1 MNADRDVEL
10 YLRAH
15 FDATADRTIADGQ
28 VESILAAS
36 VGRRQQPAW
45 LASLRSLP
53 MSTTARSL
61 GRPISAPAW
70 ALLLILALLIATAAV
85 GLTVGGWRL
94 APAPVLNG
102 PIVFGRFD
110 PAVSDTVIHS
120 IRPDGSALRV
130 VLAGPN
136 ECPRFSPDGRQL
148 AVAMIAGSGREPS
161 PQVVDVDG
169 TNVRSLPNRAGRATL
184 GCSTWSPDG
193 TRLAVEG
200 FADNDPS
207 ANGIF
212 LVNSSDGSDVVQ
224 LTANGQG
231 SNDAP
236 GDFSPDGSRLS
247 FIRGTPGTE
256 SGTPWIVDLA
266 TGETLQLSSL
276 ELSLGTTWSPDGQWI
291 VGSRAD
297 RFVVVRPNGADLYEL
312 RVPANAEFVGGP
324 SFSPDGTRLVF
335 YMRPAGAPN
344 NDIYTMKLD
353 GTDLVQLT
361 KTPDDNEYF
370 TDWGIDPR

>member
-15 FDATADRTIADGQ
+15 FDATADRSIADGQ

-36 VGRRQQPAW
+36 AGRRQQPAW

-70 ALLLILALLIATAAV
+70 ALLLILGLLIAIAAA
-85 GLTVGGWRL
+85 GLTVGNWRPFT
-94 APAPVLNG
+94 APIQNG
-102 PIVFGRFD
+102 LIAFGRFD
-110 PAVSDTVIHS
+110 ASVSDTVIHT
-120 IRPDGSALRV
+120 IRPDGSDLRV

-136 ECPRFSPDGRQL
+136 ECPQFSPDGRQL
-148 AVAMIAGSGREPS
+148 AFAMK
-161 PQVVDVDG
+161 VVDVDG
-169 TNVRSLPNRAGRATL
+169 TNVRYLPNQAGPATL

-200 FADNDPS
+200 FAEDTA

-212 LVNSSDGSDVVQ
+212 LVATDGSDLAQ
-224 LTANGQG
+224 LTTNGQG
-231 SNDAP
+231 GNDVP
-236 GDFSPDGSRLS
+236 GDFSPDGTELS
-247 FIRGTPGTE
+247 YIRSTAGSETGKLR
-256 SGTPWIVDLA
+256 IVDLA
-266 TGETLQLSSL
+266 TGESREVSSR
-276 ELSLGTTWSPDGQWI
+276 ELALGTTWSPDGQWI
-291 VGSRAD
+291 VGSSAD

-312 RVPANAEFVGGP
+312 RVPANVRFVGGP

-335 YMRPAGAPN
+335 FMRLAGAPN

-370 TDWGIDPR
+370 TDWGIEPR